1 MLHTQNMFSVRI
13 MKYFSKK
20 KEIILSIYIYIYDHF
35 AYKFIKREI
44 KWASILFFYS
54 LYILYISVIYI
65 QCADIVVWKISQCIN
80 INVIWDMLWCC
91 KFCANTCY
99 MFQQLINCICIMLY

>member
-44 KWASILFFYS
+44 K
-54 LYILYISVIYI
+54 
-65 QCADIVVWKISQCIN
+65 
-80 INVIWDMLWCC
+80 
-91 KFCANTCY
+91 
-99 MFQQLINCICIMLY
+99 